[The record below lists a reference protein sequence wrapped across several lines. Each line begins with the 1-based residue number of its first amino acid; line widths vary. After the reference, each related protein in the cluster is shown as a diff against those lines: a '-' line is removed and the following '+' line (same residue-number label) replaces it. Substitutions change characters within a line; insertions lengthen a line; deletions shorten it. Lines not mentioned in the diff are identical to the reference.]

1 MQIEYVTDTMI
12 PEKSPH
18 TGKHLIPTPQHSRA
32 RTALSGKLTFAAITC
47 FIGGFVVL
55 TFIRSLI
62 PYEDTQRIES
72 PFAAW
77 EGIWEGEFATYD
89 SSGEKID
96 EIHVRQIYKHLA
108 LEDEFHQ
115 KGVFTITD
123 PKTGEQRE
131 ELAAN
136 TADFDGTNLVCR
148 VASDGGRALTVHTGR
163 IEGEHIIWSRDIPGT
178 IESFDEWI
186 DGDTYFIEGTGT
198 YGDRTTAEPLT
209 FVGRYHRV
217 IEDE

>member
-1 MQIEYVTDTMI
+1 MT
-12 PEKSPH
+12 PEKPPDA
-18 TGKHLIPTPQHSRA
+18 GKHSTPTPQHTRA
-32 RTALSGKLTFAAITC
+32 RTALSGKLVFLAIAC
-47 FIGGFVVL
+47 FIGGFVALAV
-55 TFIRSLI
+55 IRSI
-62 PYEDTQRIES
+62 VPHEDSQQIES

-77 EGIWEGEFATYD
+77 EGTWEGEFATYN
-89 SSGEKID
+89 SRGEKID

-148 VASDGGRALTVHTGR
+148 VAKDGGSSYTVHQGR
-163 IEGEHIIWSRDIPGT
+163 VEGDHIIWSRDIPGM

-186 DGDTYFIEGTGT
+186 DGDIYYIDGTGT
-198 YGDRTTAEPLT
+198 YGDPATAEPLT

-217 IEDE
+217 IENN